1 MAFGLPTFPGV
12 NLNKRADGENP
23 GPRRSI
29 VMRGRRVAACLHADI
44 SGYSQLIA
52 HDVQATIRAL
62 KIYRAM
68 LGRIT
73 VAHGGRV
80 IDDSGDSVLAEFPE
94 VTGAVRAAIEIQR
107 QLTAR
112 NAALPAHRR
121 LAFRVGIELGDVLAD
136 GHRIYGDCINV
147 AARVQE
153 LAAPGGICLA
163 GSAFDQIDGSLPQ
176 RFDYLG
182 ERTVKNIERPLRVYR
197 FSGE

>member
-1 MAFGLPTFPGV
+1 M
-12 NLNKRADGENP
+12 E
-23 GPRRSI
+23 
-29 VMRGRRVAACLHADI
+29 RRVAACLHADI

-52 HDVQATIRAL
+52 QDVEATVRVL
-62 KIYRAM
+62 TVYRAM

-80 IDDSGDSVLAEFPE
+80 IDDSGDSLLAEFPT
-94 VTGAVRAAIEIQR
+94 VTGAVQAAIEIQR
-107 QLTAR
+107 RLTEC
-112 NAALPAHRR
+112 NAELPAHRR
-121 LAFRVGIELGDVLAD
+121 LEFRVGIDLGDVLAEGD
-136 GHRIYGDCINV
+136 RIYGDCVNV

-182 ERTVKNIERPLRVYR
+182 ERTVKNIQRPLRIYR